1 MGSKSYRQCNAV
13 PTAKMTLVRSPPNL
27 KTLTIT
33 VQIPGREKPNVMVFK
48 RK

>member
-1 MGSKSYRQCNAV
+1 VMDTEAIRLS
-13 PTAKMTLVRSPPNL
+13 PNL

-33 VQIPGREKPNVMVFK
+33 VQIPGREKPNVMVFE